1 MIDICSVFF
10 RKSSAIFGYL
20 DKSSA
25 VFRNF
30 RKMFPNVHVASKQ
43 ILGNLRKSAERDA
56 NLRKI
61 LKFVVITT

>member
-1 MIDICSVFF
+1 MIDICSVTFFF

-30 RKMFPNVHVASKQ
+30 RKMFANVHVASKQ
-43 ILGNLRKSAERDA
+43 ILGNLRKSAERD
-56 NLRKI
+56 RKSS
-61 LKFVVITT
+61 